1 MDYISSVRCLMFSH
15 LFPVMKLSNKRV
27 QTKGQKSEV
36 VLENLLIFFSYTL
49 NLIMCMHSM
58 LQVFLVYLY
67 ATSLGIL
74 FYFLLC
80 LLHGIKVK
88 NNFYENNFRVSIRN
102 DGSINKSPT
111 ASPLPVRA
119 STDDKTPLDQQKK
132 DSNAE
137 QISLTAISYQSNL
150 ELPAPGGVAHVG
162 EGINFYL
169 RLGALGNSDSKT
181 VNTGCATKFS
191 LVISILILVVFLCFQ
206 PLLLAVLL

>member
-1 MDYISSVRCLMFSH
+1 MFSH

-49 NLIMCMHSM
+49 HLIMYIHYM

-169 RLGALGNSDSKT
+169 RLGALGNLDTKT
-181 VNTGCATKFS
+181 VNTGCATKFH
-191 LVISILILVVFLCFQ
+191 
-206 PLLLAVLL
+206 

>member
-1 MDYISSVRCLMFSH
+1 
-15 LFPVMKLSNKRV
+15 MKLSNKRV

-49 NLIMCMHSM
+49 HLIMYIHYM

-169 RLGALGNSDSKT
+169 RLGALGNLDTKT
-181 VNTGCATKFS
+181 VNTGCATKFH
-191 LVISILILVVFLCFQ
+191 
-206 PLLLAVLL
+206 

>member
-1 MDYISSVRCLMFSH
+1 
-15 LFPVMKLSNKRV
+15 
-27 QTKGQKSEV
+27 
-36 VLENLLIFFSYTL
+36 
-49 NLIMCMHSM
+49 M

-169 RLGALGNSDSKT
+169 RLGALGNSDTIT
-181 VNTGCATKFS
+181 VNTGCDTKFS
-191 LVISILILVVFLCFQ
+191 LVILILILFLCFCVFSLCFWQ
-206 PLLLAVLL
+206 CYFRWAPHRYLF